1 MSLFIILFGV
11 IGFTY
16 LGVREY
22 PNVDPPIIT
31 VSTTYTGANADVI
44 ESQITEPLEESIS
57 GIAGIRTLSS
67 SSREGNSRITVE
79 FNLDVN
85 LEAAA
90 NDVRDRVSRA
100 MRNLPPDCD
109 TPIVLKADA
118 DAVPIV
124 YLNVLSDSRSL
135 IQLTDIATNVLRER
149 FRTIPGVS
157 EAQVWGA
164 KDYAMRLWLNPAK
177 LAAYKMTPMDVQNAL
192 VRENIELPTGRIEGS
207 ATELTIRTQG
217 RLETV
222 EEFNNL
228 IVKESGGTVVR
239 FQDIGYAELGTDNY
253 RTLYRRDGV
262 PMTGLVLIPQ
272 PGSNYINIL
281 DEFYRRIDQLRK
293 DLPPDI
299 KMEIGFDTSTYIRQS
314 IKEVEETVFSAF
326 ALVLLIIFL
335 FLRDW
340 RTTII
345 PIIAIPISLI
355 GAFFIMYVA
364 EFSINVLTLLGL
376 VLAIGMVVDDAIVV
390 LENIYTK
397 VERGVEPVKAGLLGI
412 KEVYFAVISTT
423 VALAA
428 VFMPVIFLQGLTGR
442 LFREFGIV
450 IAGSVIISAFV
461 SLTLTPML
469 ATKILR
475 QKKRHSWFYYKT
487 EPFFVSLIDVY
498 RKSLRWFM
506 QRRWLAFVGIVVSL
520 ALIVIFN
527 SILPRELAP
536 YEDRSSLRLNSIAP
550 EGVTFEHM
558 DKIMQEMAAVVEKAV
573 PEKKSMNV
581 MTSPGFAGTGANS
594 GFLRITLVSPDE
606 RQRSQQE
613 IAEELAAEVSR
624 VSAVRT
630 SVTQEQSLGSG
641 IGRGGLPVRY
651 VLQAVNFAKL
661 QEALPRFLEEAS
673 KSPVFN
679 FVDADLKFNKPELEI
694 QINRGRARTLGV
706 SATDIA
712 QTLRLAYSGQ
722 RVGYFILNN
731 KQYQIIPQVERG
743 DRDEPL
749 DLTLL
754 HVRNKY
760 GDLVPL
766 GNLVDLKESS
776 RPPQLYRFNR
786 YVSATISAGLARGKT
801 ISDGIAAMD
810 EIAERVLDESFR
822 TDLSGAARDFAES
835 SSSLA
840 FALALALILIYL
852 ILSAQFE
859 SFRDPFII
867 MFTVPLALAGA
878 LLSLWYFGKT
888 INIFSQIGMIML
900 IGLVTKNGILIVE
913 FANQRRGQ
921 GLSLMEAIQ
930 DAAVARFRPILM
942 TSLSTF
948 LGILPIALALG
959 AGAESRVPMGVAVC
973 GGLVFS
979 TFLTLFIIPAIY
991 SYFSKERKVYS
1002 HIQEDRVLEDDREIF
1017 AEAAAGG
1024 RE

>member
-1 MSLFIILFGV
+1 MSLSSTSINRPVLSIVMSLFIILFGV

-31 VSTTYTGANADVI
+31 VSTSYTGANADVI

-67 SSREGNSRITVE
+67 SSREGSSRITVE

-100 MRNLPPDCD
+100 MQNLPPDCD

-124 YLNVLSDSRSL
+124 YLNVLSDARSL
-135 IQLTDIATNVLRER
+135 IELTDIASNVLRER

-192 VRENIELPTGRIEGS
+192 ARENIELPTGRIEGN

-228 IVKESGGTVVR
+228 IVKESGGSLVR
-239 FQDIGYAELGTDNY
+239 FQDIGYAELGTENY

-281 DEFYRRIDQLRK
+281 DEFYRRIDQLKK

-299 KMEIGFDTSTYIRQS
+299 KMEIGFDTSTYIRRS
-314 IKEVEETVFSAF
+314 IKEVEETVFTAF
-326 ALVLLIIFL
+326 SLVLLIIFL

-345 PIIAIPISLI
+345 PVIAIPISLI
-355 GAFFIMYVA
+355 GAFFIMYIA

-390 LENIYTK
+390 LENIFTK
-397 VERGVEPVKAGLLGI
+397 VERGMEPLKAGHLGI

-469 ATKILR
+469 ATKILK
-475 QKKRHSWFYYKT
+475 QKKQHSWFYYKT
-487 EPFFVSLIDVY
+487 EPFFVSLVGGY
-498 RKSLRWFM
+498 RQSLRWFM
-506 QRRWLAFVGIVVSL
+506 QHRWLGLVGIAASIG
-520 ALIVIFN
+520 LIAILN
-527 SILPRELAP
+527 SVMPRELAP
-536 YEDRSSLRLNSIAP
+536 YEDRSGLRLNSTAQ

-558 DKIMQEMAAVVEKAV
+558 DKLMQEMSGLVEAAV

-581 MTSPGFAGTGANS
+581 MTSPGFGGTGANS
-594 GFLRITLVSPDE
+594 GFLRITLVPPE
-606 RQRSQQE
+606 QRNRTQQE
-613 IAEELAAEVSR
+613 IAEELAVQVNQLTGA
-624 VSAVRT
+624 RT
-630 SVTQEQSLGSG
+630 SVVQEQSLGSG
-641 IGRGGLPVRY
+641 AGRGGLPVRY
-651 VLQAVNFAKL
+651 VIQAVNFEKL
-661 QEALPRFLEEAS
+661 QEVLPKFLDEAR
-673 KSPVFN
+673 KNPVFN
-679 FVDADLKFNKPELEI
+679 FVDADLKFNKPEIEI
-694 QINRGRARTLGV
+694 QINRERARTLGV

-722 RVGYFILNN
+722 RAGYFILNS

-743 DRDEPL
+743 DRNEPL

-754 HVRNKY
+754 HVRNKN
-760 GDLVPL
+760 GELVAL
-766 GNLVDLKESS
+766 GNLVNLKESS

-786 YVSATISAGLARGKT
+786 YVSATVSAGLARGKT
-801 ISDGIAAMD
+801 IGEGIAAMD
-810 EIAERVLDESFR
+810 EIAKRVLDESFR

-859 SFRDPFII
+859 SFRDPLII

-878 LLSLWYFGKT
+878 LLSLWYFDKT
-888 INIFSQIGMIML
+888 LNIFSQIGMIML

-948 LGILPIALALG
+948 LRILPIALALG
-959 AGAESRVPMGVAVC
+959 AGAESRVPMGVAGC
-973 GGLVFS
+973 GGVGFY
-979 TFLTLFIIPAIY
+979 TFLTF
-991 SYFSKERKVYS
+991 
-1002 HIQEDRVLEDDREIF
+1002 
-1017 AEAAAGG
+1017 
-1024 RE
+1024 